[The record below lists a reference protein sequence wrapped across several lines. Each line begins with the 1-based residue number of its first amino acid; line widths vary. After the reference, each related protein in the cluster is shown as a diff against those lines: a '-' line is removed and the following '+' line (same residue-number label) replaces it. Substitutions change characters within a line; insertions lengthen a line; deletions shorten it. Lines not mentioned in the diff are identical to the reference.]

1 MAEGGRVADCETVS
15 TVRPTVRQE
24 EQRPDFPAV
33 GTNSGMDGHSSKEGT
48 LSKNFSIFDILAKI
62 IAMDGQ

>member
-1 MAEGGRVADCETVS
+1 MADCETVS
-15 TVRPTVRQE
+15 CETVRLWPTVRQE

-48 LSKNFSIFDILAKI
+48 LSRTFSIFHILAKI